1 LNPPHMQG
9 APTRDEI
16 EAAAVSALMQ
26 GRLTCKVSSEAVG
39 WALGLAWHQRR
50 LNVVPTALWRELT
63 DLSEL
68 DLDHEEPEFQ
78 RSVGAQLWLHARRE
92 LIASIRSMAAE
103 WVGFGLQR
111 CEALYPESWD
121 SDLVAAWLG
130 RMDALEPERG
140 VCILEAVAR
149 HSVQSVWLAGARRLT
164 AAADVQ
170 ARRTVKMLLYLF
182 GETEDR
188 QRAASGLFS
197 AKRRVS
203 MEIIK
208 ELGETWERLSKRCPI
223 SLEPDELASLALRVT
238 GDGYAEH
245 ALRERALE
253 YLFAASGPGLDAA
266 LDRVQRGFPSS
277 PGVQRRVHA
286 AKQRLATSY
295 WTPMELS
302 QLFAFVRRRDLR
314 IVRTQQD
321 LFDVVGEA
329 LDAFQ
334 NELWEHADRLWNT
347 DGKPKPEETLSKELE
362 VFFRGYLGPQRVISV
377 REPELCRVV
386 RGMGPRVD
394 VYVAVY
400 PKQGRADV
408 TPRLEV
414 LLEVK
419 RCVHQRWDQP
429 ESELK
434 ERYLSPG
441 RRHGW
446 YVVGRYDDGCAAC
459 NEMGLEDMQAHL
471 DRKVALLAQSVV
483 VRAKALDCRWAAAV
497 NAKSRKE
504 GQGGGR
510 WREGTGAKAVTKS
523 VSKEDGAQMS
533 STKRVRRTKG
543 LRG

>member
-1 LNPPHMQG
+1 
-9 APTRDEI
+9 
-16 EAAAVSALMQ
+16 
-26 GRLTCKVSSEAVG
+26 
-39 WALGLAWHQRR
+39 
-50 LNVVPTALWRELT
+50 
-63 DLSEL
+63 
-68 DLDHEEPEFQ
+68 
-78 RSVGAQLWLHARRE
+78 
-92 LIASIRSMAAE
+92 MAAE

-111 CEALYPESWD
+111 CEALYPESWH
-121 SDLVAAWLG
+121 SDLVVAWLG
-130 RMDALEPERG
+130 RMDALGPEGG

-149 HSVQSVWLAGARRLT
+149 HSVQSAWLAGARRLT

-182 GETEDR
+182 GEPDDR

-203 MEIIK
+203 MEIIE

-238 GDGYAEH
+238 GDSNAERE
-245 ALRERALE
+245 LREQALE
-253 YLFAASGPGLDAA
+253 YLFVANGPGVDAA
-266 LDRVQRGFPSS
+266 LDRVRQGFPTS
-277 PGVQRRVHA
+277 GWLQHRVHV
-286 AKQRLATSY
+286 AKRRLATSY
-295 WTPMELS
+295 WAPMELS
-302 QLFAFVRRRDLR
+302 QLFAFVRRKDLR

-334 NELWEHADRLWNT
+334 EELWEHADRLWNT

-362 VFFRGYLGPQRVISV
+362 VFFRGYLSSQRVISV
-377 REPELCRVV
+377 REPELRRVA

-394 VYVAVY
+394 VYVSMY
-400 PKQGRADV
+400 PEQGRVDANQ
-408 TPRLEV
+408 RLEV

-459 NEMGLEDMQAHL
+459 KRMGLKEMQAHL
-471 DRKVALLAQSVV
+471 DGKVKSLVSSVM
-483 VRAKALDCRWAAAV
+483 VRAKVIDCSWAAAA
-497 NAKSRKE
+497 NAKRRK
-504 GQGGGR
+504 QGKAAR
-510 WREGTGAKAVTKS
+510 DGTKAVGTEAVAKS
-523 VSKEDGAQMS
+523 ASKKGGGAQMS
-533 STKRVRRTKG
+533 STQKGRRAKG